1 MHLQADHLS
10 LLSEE
15 KGTSP
20 VDDRLVDDNLF
31 VVTVQPEWYIGIV
44 KFLTTQ
50 KLSGEWTREDKRG
63 QEEVRVNNIYFAVIG
78 HKLFRRRADGLLRR
92 CVSEVE
98 VPSILAA
105 CHDSACGGHF
115 SGQLIGQKILRAGYF
130 WSTLFKDM
138 LQLC

>member
-20 VDDRLVDDNLF
+20 MDDRLVDDNLF

-50 KLSGEWTREDKRG
+50 KLSGE
-63 QEEVRVNNIYFAVIG
+63 
-78 HKLFRRRADGLLRR
+78 
-92 CVSEVE
+92 
-98 VPSILAA
+98 
-105 CHDSACGGHF
+105 
-115 SGQLIGQKILRAGYF
+115 
-130 WSTLFKDM
+130 
-138 LQLC
+138 

>member
-20 VDDRLVDDNLF
+20 MDDRLVDDNLF

-50 KLSGEWTREDKRG
+50 KLSGEWTRENKK
-63 QEEVRVNNIYFAVIG
+63 
-78 HKLFRRRADGLLRR
+78 KLG
-92 CVSEVE
+92 
-98 VPSILAA
+98 
-105 CHDSACGGHF
+105 
-115 SGQLIGQKILRAGYF
+115 
-130 WSTLFKDM
+130 
-138 LQLC
+138 